1 VIVAAVLAAAFA
13 LASPAFRSGGT
24 IPRVYTCDGRNVS
37 PPLTWRSPPK
47 GTTGFAILM
56 DDPDAPGGTFTH
68 WLAWSIPAKA
78 RSLRAGSRPA
88 REGTNDA
95 GRIGYTGPCPPSG
108 THRYVFRVY
117 ALNRALRL
125 PRGASRAQ
133 FVVSLRGKILAVT
146 RLIGRYHRS

>member
-13 LASPAFRSGGT
+13 LASPAFRPGGT

-37 PPLTWRSPPK
+37 PPLTWRSPPR

-56 DDPDAPGGTFTH
+56 DDPDAPSGAFTH
-68 WLAWSIPAKA
+68 WLAWSIPANA
-78 RSLRAGSRPA
+78 RSLRAGTRPA

-95 GRIGYTGPCPPSG
+95 GGTGYTGPCPPSG

-117 ALNRALRL
+117 ALKRPLQL

-133 FVVSLRGKILAVT
+133 FVDALRRKVLAVT
-146 RLIGRYHRS
+146 RLTGRYHRS